1 LTHDFPGSDKLDGK
15 SRDIKKITQSQKKLD
30 IDGGAATQSNVNIN
44 IDSQDNSNGNSNGN
58 DRDKTVSRFKDD
70 TS

>member
-30 IDGGAATQSNVNIN
+30 YDGSAATQSNININ
-44 IDSQDNSNGNSNGN
+44 IDSQDNGNNN
-58 DRDKTVSRFKDD
+58 DKDKTVSRFKDD
-70 TS
+70 T